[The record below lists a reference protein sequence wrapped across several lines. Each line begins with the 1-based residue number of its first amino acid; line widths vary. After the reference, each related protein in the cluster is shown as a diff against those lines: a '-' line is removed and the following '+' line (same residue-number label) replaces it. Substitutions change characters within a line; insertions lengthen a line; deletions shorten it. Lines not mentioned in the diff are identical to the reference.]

1 MASLILDLKNEAVGG
16 YSLAPKLVST
26 NTNATGDAVD
36 LSNAQGQI
44 NATLIVG
51 TTAGTT
57 PTMDLKLQS
66 NTTSATT
73 GFTDI
78 TGATFTQVTS
88 SAQRQVIKADMPQG
102 HNWVRVTG
110 TFSTQVTGFMV
121 AVDIVAQKKLAGTT
135 SSGVSRSPS
144 T

>member
-1 MASLILDLKNEAVGG
+1 MPSLLLDLANEAIGG

-36 LSNAQGQI
+36 MSNAQGQVH
-44 NATLIVG
+44 AVLLVG
-51 TTAGTT
+51 TTAGTS

-78 TGATFTQVTS
+78 TGATFTQVVTS
-88 SAQRQVIKADMPQG
+88 GQREVIKADLPSG
-102 HNWVRVTG
+102 HSWVRVTG

-121 AVDIVAQKKLAGTT
+121 SVDLVAQKKQAGTT
-135 SSGVSRSPS
+135 SSGVSRAPS